1 MKRFLVYPD
10 VLIYLRVTPDV
21 SMKRIADRGR
31 EAEGGITL
39 DYMEKLHQ
47 GYESFIA
54 EMDHYTRVL
63 TLDWNEYREA
73 DEVARLV
80 QEKADENR
88 EFLRDLK
95 RI

>member
-10 VLIYLRVTPDV
+10 VLIYLRVEPEV
-21 SMKRIADRGR
+21 SMQRIQERGR
-31 EAEGGITL
+31 DEEGGITL
-39 DYMEKLHQ
+39 DYMQKLHQ
-47 GYESFIA
+47 GYETFIA

-63 TLDWNEYREA
+63 TLDWNQYKEA
-73 DEVARLV
+73 EEVARIV
-80 QEKADENR
+80 KEKANENR